1 MNRKSNLDGKSSSK
15 VQLLIL
21 PQQIPFTQRAFT
33 YRELHENDVSMMFIA
48 LTRNA
53 KHIAKHLDWV
63 GDLESIGYQGA
74 RNLINTFLLDP
85 ERHHYLFFLGGKFV
99 GHGLL
104 APVGEIPEHT
114 QVILWVVEKCTGMG
128 IGKRITKVLEEIA
141 FDEYGYEALFYGFDS
156 NNLASAEI
164 AKSLQFFPHCQ
175 REIEARTPHNSGVW
189 DCRYKENPRLVS
201 GLLT

>member
-33 YRELHENDVSMMFIA
+33 YRELNQNDVAMMFIA

-63 GDLESIGYQGA
+63 GDLESMGYQGA
-74 RNLINTFLLDP
+74 RNLITTFLLDP

-114 QVILWVVEKCTGMG
+114 QIILWVEEKYTGMG
-128 IGKRITKVLEEIA
+128 IGKRITKALEEIA

-156 NNLASAEI
+156 NNLASAGI
-164 AKSLQFFPHCQ
+164 AESLLFFPHCQ
-175 REIEARTPHNSGVW
+175 REIETRTIHNSGLW
-189 DCRYKENPRLVS
+189 DCRYKENPQFVN
-201 GLLT
+201 G

>member
-114 QVILWVVEKCTGMG
+114 QVILWVEEKYTGMG
-128 IGKRITKVLEEIA
+128 IGKRITKALEEIA

-156 NNLASAEI
+156 NNLASAQI
-164 AKSLQFFPHCQ
+164 AESLLFFPHCERQ
-175 REIEARTPHNSGVW
+175 IEPLTRDNSGLWRCSV
-189 DCRYKENPRLVS
+189 KLNPQYVS
-201 GLLT
+201 D

>member
-1 MNRKSNLDGKSSSK
+1 MMINQQGK

-33 YRELHENDVSMMFIA
+33 YRELNENDISMMFIA

-63 GDLESIGYQGA
+63 GDLASIGYQGA
-74 RNLINTFLLDP
+74 RNLIKTFLLDP
-85 ERHHYLFFLGGKFV
+85 ERHHYLFFLGGMFV

-114 QVILWVVEKCTGMG
+114 QIILWVEEKYTGMG

-141 FDEYGYEALFYGFDS
+141 FDEHGYEALFYGFDS

-164 AKSLQFFPHCQ
+164 AKSQKFYPHCQ
-175 REIEARTPHNSGVW
+175 REIEARTPHNSGLW

-201 GLLT
+201 GLLK